1 MTKLLKP
8 LSETSLRKKVSLV
21 SHLLYEETLFL
32 ALSLHCYNVSF
43 SCLITECSVD
53 MLDQRVADLSSVLDK
68 LRSVSTKD
76 QDLSKSTNKASSS
89 DWKVCFF
96 FVSCSAGER
105 LLLLICFFNFENRV
119 VIMLANYFFFLACR

>member
-1 MTKLLKP
+1 MRKL
-8 LSETSLRKKVSLV
+8 SY
-21 SHLLYEETLFL
+21 LLYLCIVIMFF
-32 ALSLHCYNVSF
+32 F

-96 FVSCSAGER
+96 FWF
-105 LLLLICFFNFENRV
+105 LLCWRKTFVIDMLL
-119 VIMLANYFFFLACR
+119 